1 MLGMTAEAIKTTKK
15 SKALGPDK
23 LAPIHLHHLG
33 PKGVAYLA
41 HTISWCYNTSII
53 PHKWKV
59 GKIIPLLK
67 PGKDAELSK
76 SYRPIALLSPVAK
89 LAEKLL
95 LLDFEQSV
103 QLEDHQHGFRKERS
117 TITALNCISDTIK
130 RGLNKSKPC
139 HRSLVVALD
148 LTAAFDTV
156 DHTTL
161 LNDIYQSELP
171 NYVKRWML
179 SYLQGRF
186 TYTDFR
192 GRTSRNRKMKQG
204 VPQGGVLSP
213 FLFNMYMKSM
223 PRPPDNIIVVT
234 YADDITL
241 ITSGPVKE
249 ELASRMNKYLEELCS
264 WLESRNLI
272 LSLDKST
279 TTLFSTWS
287 KDVSYQPVVKVNN
300 HTLPVVKHP
309 KILGVYF
316 DNMMNFSHHINIMG
330 NKLLKRNNVV
340 KKIAGTNWG
349 CSKETLS
356 TTYKAIGRSV
366 LNYAA
371 PVWTPNLSDTNWKF
385 LQRRQNV
392 ALRAATGCV
401 RMTPIEHIHQETKIL
416 PVKEHSQMLSRQFLL
431 GCHQP
436 SRVDHC
442 TVSIQDESRNI
453 RPTLSS
459 AFHRDIASQ
468 LHNNKLSPES
478 YKAGLKLLH
487 TNEVSNFRNK
497 TSKLLGTCPPDID
510 SSEEKLDRSVRVKLS
525 QLRSGYSTIL
535 NSYNSRIDNNIV
547 DKCFD
552 CQATGHTTDHL
563 FNCPSRP
570 TNRTTPVSGKSH
582 KQPLIFWA

>member
-1 MLGMTAEAIKTTKK
+1 
-15 SKALGPDK
+15 
-23 LAPIHLHHLG
+23 
-33 PKGVAYLA
+33 
-41 HTISWCYNTSII
+41 
-53 PHKWKV
+53 
-59 GKIIPLLK
+59 
-67 PGKDAELSK
+67 
-76 SYRPIALLSPVAK
+76 
-89 LAEKLL
+89 
-95 LLDFEQSV
+95 
-103 QLEDHQHGFRKERS
+103 
-117 TITALNCISDTIK
+117 
-130 RGLNKSKPC
+130 
-139 HRSLVVALD
+139 
-148 LTAAFDTV
+148 
-156 DHTTL
+156 
-161 LNDIYQSELP
+161 
-171 NYVKRWML
+171 
-179 SYLQGRF
+179 
-186 TYTDFR
+186 
-192 GRTSRNRKMKQG
+192 MK
-204 VPQGGVLSP
+204 
-213 FLFNMYMKSM
+213 
-223 PRPPDNIIVVT
+223 
-234 YADDITL
+234 
-241 ITSGPVKE
+241 
-249 ELASRMNKYLEELCS
+249 
-264 WLESRNLI
+264 
-272 LSLDKST
+272 
-279 TTLFSTWS
+279 TWS

-385 LQRRQNV
+385 LQRKQNV

-416 PVKEHSQMLSRQFLL
+416 PVKENSQMLSRQFLL

-459 AFHRDIASQ
+459 AFNRDIASQ

-525 QLRSGYSTIL
+525 QLRSGYF
-535 NSYNSRIDNNIV
+535 YYA
-547 DKCFD
+547 
-552 CQATGHTTDHL
+552 Q
-563 FNCPSRP
+563 
-570 TNRTTPVSGKSH
+570 
-582 KQPLIFWA
+582 